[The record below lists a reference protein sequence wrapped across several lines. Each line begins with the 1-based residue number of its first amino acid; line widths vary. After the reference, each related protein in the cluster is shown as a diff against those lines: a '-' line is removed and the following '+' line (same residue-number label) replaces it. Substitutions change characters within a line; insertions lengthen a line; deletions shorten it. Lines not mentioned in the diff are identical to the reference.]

1 MSYRQMQLSLTIE
14 ALERADKRI
23 PILARSENPRLLG
36 ELMMY
41 RDWLVEEVHK
51 WNQSVQ
57 AERRRYEDSGG
68 EHP

>member
-14 ALERADKRI
+14 ALERAEKRI

-36 ELMMY
+36 ELMIY
-41 RDWLVEEVHK
+41 RDWLVEEIQK
-51 WNQSVQ
+51 WNQRVQ
-57 AERRRYEDSGG
+57 AERRRYEDSGS